1 MLCIDSA
8 IEVAQTHLPAGR
20 ENGCKI
26 PGKGQECDEDLFG
39 TQQAHGARQVLT
51 GGIPIPVL
59 TRCWSLAA
67 APRSRSRTRRFQ
79 HSFISVTGQA

>member
-1 MLCIDSA
+1 MLRIDSA
-8 IEVAQTHLPAGR
+8 IEAAKTHLPAGR

-26 PGKGQECDEDLFG
+26 PGKGRERDEDVFG
-39 TQQAHGARQVLT
+39 SQQAHGARQVPT

-59 TRCWSLAA
+59 VRC
-67 APRSRSRTRRFQ
+67 RSRTRRFQ